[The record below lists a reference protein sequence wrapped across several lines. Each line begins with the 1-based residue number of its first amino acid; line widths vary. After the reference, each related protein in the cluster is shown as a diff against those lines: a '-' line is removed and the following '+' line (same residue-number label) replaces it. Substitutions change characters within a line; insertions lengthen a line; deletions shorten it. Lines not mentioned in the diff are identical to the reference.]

1 MANINGLGN
10 MLNANYLIGATN
22 NQRQD
27 SIAKLWNA
35 YGSYQSNAQQS
46 LAGLTEI
53 NANVKSVLAAYE
65 DAKTAFQTEFD
76 DTMSELGASAAK
88 VKDFNFAVKS
98 DGAITNVTET
108 ADDGKVT
115 TSTKY
120 SDELQAA
127 LDTVKDFVNDYNS
140 AVKFFSDNKSVSK
153 RMELL
158 GNAFG
163 DTTYRAASYAAI
175 GLTTNS
181 DGSISINESKLAEA
195 IVNDPGKV
203 STVLGADGLAGK
215 AESHISYANGQREQL
230 FPTAEKML
238 GDELSAAALY
248 TGNAFRNMSAIN
260 NVGSLLNMMF

>member
-1 MANINGLGN
+1 MANINALGN
-10 MLNANYLIGATN
+10 ALSTNYLFGTN

-27 SIAKLWNA
+27 SIAKLWSA

-53 NANVKSVLAAYE
+53 NTNLKSVLTAYE
-65 DAKTAFQTEFD
+65 DAKTAFQTEFAE
-76 DTMSELGASAAK
+76 TMSDLGKSAAK
-88 VKDFNFAVKS
+88 VKDFNFNVNP

-108 ADDGKVT
+108 DKDGKAT
-115 TSTKY
+115 TTTKY
-120 SDELQAA
+120 SEELQAA
-127 LDTVKDFVNDYNS
+127 LNTVKDFVDDYNN
-140 AVKFFSDNKSVSK
+140 AVKFFDDNKSVSK
-153 RMELL
+153 RVEML
-158 GNAFG
+158 GDAFG

-181 DGSISINESKLAEA
+181 DGSISINESKLAAA

-203 STVLGADGLAGK
+203 STVLGDDGLAGK
-215 AESHISYANGQREQL
+215 AESHISFANGQREKL
-230 FPTAEKML
+230 FPSAEKML

>member
-1 MANINGLGN
+1 MANITALGN
-10 MLNANYLIGATN
+10 TLNAGYLFGAN

-65 DAKTAFQTEFD
+65 DAKIEFHNKFD
-76 DTMSELGASAAK
+76 ETMSDLSKSAAK

-98 DGAITNVTET
+98 EGAITNVTET
-108 ADDGKVT
+108 DDKGKVST
-115 TSTKY
+115 TTKY
-120 SDELQAA
+120 SEELQAA
-127 LDTVKDFVNDYNS
+127 LNTVKEFVDNYNS
-140 AVKFFSDNKSVSK
+140 AVKFFSNNKAISK
-153 RMELL
+153 RMETL

-163 DTTYRAASYAAI
+163 DTTYRAASYASI

-181 DGSISINESKLAEA
+181 DGSISINESKLANA
-195 IVNDPGKV
+195 IVSDPGRV
-203 STVLGADGLAGK
+203 STVLGGEGLAGK
-215 AESHISYANGQREQL
+215 AESHISYANSQRDRI
-230 FPTAEKML
+230 FPAAEKML
-238 GDELSAAALY
+238 GDELNAAALY
-248 TGNAFRNMSAIN
+248 TGNAFRNISAIN

>member
-1 MANINGLGN
+1 MANINALGN
-10 MLNANYLIGATN
+10 ALNTNYLFTAN

-35 YGSYQSNAQQS
+35 YGSYQTNAQQS

-65 DAKTAFQTEFD
+65 DAKTAFHTEFD
-76 DTMSELGASAAK
+76 ETMSDLQTSAAK
-88 VKDFNFAVKS
+88 VKDYNFAVNPE
-98 DGAITNVTET
+98 GAITTVTET
-108 ADDGKVT
+108 DDAGKVT
-115 TSTKY
+115 TTTKY
-120 SDELQAA
+120 SEELRAA
-127 LDTVKDFVNDYNS
+127 LDTVKNFVDDYNS
-140 AVKFFSDNKSVSK
+140 AVKFFGDNKSVSK
-153 RMELL
+153 RMEML

-163 DTTYRAASYAAI
+163 DTTYRAASYAGI

-181 DGSISINESKLAEA
+181 DGSISINESKLAAA

-203 STVLGADGLAGK
+203 STVLGSEGLAGK
-215 AESHISYANGQREQL
+215 AESHIDFANGQRDKL
-230 FPTAEKML
+230 FPAAEKML

-260 NVGSLLNMMF
+260 NVGNLLNMMF